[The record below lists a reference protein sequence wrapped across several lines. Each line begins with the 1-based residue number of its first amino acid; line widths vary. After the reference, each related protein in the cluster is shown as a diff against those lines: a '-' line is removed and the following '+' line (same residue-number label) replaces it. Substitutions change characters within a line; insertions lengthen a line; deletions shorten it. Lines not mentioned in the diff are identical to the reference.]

1 MLLLVEPGDA
11 GIYRRCDSRPGVVRQ
26 SDETLRF
33 IIEPELELQ
42 ARREQVTTTENTL
55 RDQSEQTVR
64 AYQDQWNR
72 MHIRWRD
79 AECLEERADKYNSK
93 LHENNGGKGESWQET
108 TKRTSMS

>member
-1 MLLLVEPGDA
+1 MRLLGLSSNRSWNYKLGE
-11 GIYRRCDSRPGVVRQ
+11 SKSQ
-26 SDETLRF
+26 QLQKTLY
-33 IIEPELELQ
+33 EK
-42 ARREQVTTTENTL
+42 TL
-55 RDQSEQTVR
+55 YATGSEQTVR